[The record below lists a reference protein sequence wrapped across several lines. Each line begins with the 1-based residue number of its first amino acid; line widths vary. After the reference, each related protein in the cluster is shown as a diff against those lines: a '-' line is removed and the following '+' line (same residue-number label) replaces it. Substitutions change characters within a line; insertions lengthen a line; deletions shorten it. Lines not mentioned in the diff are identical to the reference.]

1 MPKLDSNHTCLG
13 VISLVSA
20 LKKDDNYYLQGFL
33 TLFRM
38 GFFGA
43 AHGWG
48 RLPFWPSLP
57 KIFHTY
63 PTMMKLGKVIP
74 YLSKTQ
80 KIYKSRDTSAGISI
94 FFWQKSADFASSGNK
109 V

>member
-1 MPKLDSNHTCLG
+1 MPKLDSNHICLG

-80 KIYKSRDTSAGISI
+80 KIYKSRYTSAGISI
-94 FFWQKSADFASSGNK
+94 FFGRNQLILLHQKIQ